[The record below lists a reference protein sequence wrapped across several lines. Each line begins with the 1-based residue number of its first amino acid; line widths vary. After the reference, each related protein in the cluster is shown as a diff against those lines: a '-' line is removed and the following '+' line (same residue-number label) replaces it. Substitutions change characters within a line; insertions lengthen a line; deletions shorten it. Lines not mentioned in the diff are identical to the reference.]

1 MPEII
6 TLRDVEVNRKI
17 TSRVRPASQGVK
29 NARMPS
35 FAENLRALR
44 LARKMTQ
51 EQLALACGW
60 SGQSRIANYES
71 TSPSAREPKV
81 SEVPVLARA
90 LGVSIA
96 ELFGEAAPLQ
106 GSQSGR
112 LDPAKLAESIA
123 ALRQVARN
131 NGWAYD
137 PETHPAETLF
147 AYELSCALPDAPST
161 ADVIDFGA
169 KVAERLRQRVEQDGR
184 QGTGQSTGATNRGRS
199 RGAGA

>member
-1 MPEII
+1 MPPII
-6 TLRDVEVNRKI
+6 TLCDVSVNRKI
-17 TSRVRPASQGVK
+17 TERVRPTSQGVK
-29 NARMPS
+29 NDPMPA

-44 LARKMTQ
+44 VARNLTQ

-71 TSPSAREPKV
+71 TAPGAREPKV
-81 SEVPVLARA
+81 SEVALLARA

-96 ELFGEAAPLQ
+96 ELFGEGPPLQ

-112 LDPAKLAESIA
+112 LDPTKLAESIA

-137 PETHPAETLF
+137 PETHPAETLY
-147 AYELSCALPDAPST
+147 AYELSCALPDAPSK

-184 QGTGQSTGATNRGRS
+184 QGTGQSAGTTHRGRS
-199 RGAGA
+199 RRAGA